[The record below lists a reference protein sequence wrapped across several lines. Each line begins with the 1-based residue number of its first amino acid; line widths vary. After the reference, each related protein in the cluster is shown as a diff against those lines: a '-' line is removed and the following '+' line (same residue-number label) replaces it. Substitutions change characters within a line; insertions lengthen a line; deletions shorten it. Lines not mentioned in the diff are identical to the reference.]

1 MTNDDAI
8 MTSSVRCVFQS
19 YCLFAVRKYN
29 NLFRQITMSTAL
41 KYIKSGIFFEIR
53 GLTAIFCLFVTAFLR
68 QPADVL

>member
-19 YCLFAVRKYN
+19 YSLFAVRKYN

-41 KYIKSGIFFEIR
+41 KYIKSGIFFLKSA
-53 GLTAIFCLFVTAFLR
+53 G
-68 QPADVL
+68 